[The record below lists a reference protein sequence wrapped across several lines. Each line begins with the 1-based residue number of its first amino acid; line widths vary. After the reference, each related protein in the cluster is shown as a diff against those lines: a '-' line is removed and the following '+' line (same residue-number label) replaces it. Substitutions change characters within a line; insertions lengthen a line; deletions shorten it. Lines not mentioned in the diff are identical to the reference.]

1 MITRVFIGLICLG
14 CYLAVHY
21 FVTEDYYGDYD
32 DYDEE
37 DFR

>member
-1 MITRVFIGLICLG
+1 MITRVLIGLICLG
-14 CYLAVHY
+14 SYLAIHY
-21 FVTEDYYGDYD
+21 FITEDEND

>member
-1 MITRVFIGLICLG
+1 MITRVLIGLICLG
-14 CYLAVHY
+14 SYLAIHY
-21 FVTEDYYGDYD
+21 FITEDEYD